1 MGSVK
6 VWDAFVRIAHWS
18 LVAAIVAAWLTREG
32 SGRIHEW
39 VGYGALLI
47 VATRVLWGFVGPPSA
62 RFRSFVRPLME
73 TLRYANAALHARE
86 PRHLGHNPLGG
97 WMIVA
102 LLVMIAATGVT
113 GWLYT
118 TTMFWGD
125 ARMETLHEVCANTLL
140 LLVALHVAGVA
151 VASIRHRENLV
162 AAMFSGRKR
171 DLP

>member
-1 MGSVK
+1 VATVK

-18 LVAAIVAAWLTREG
+18 LVATIVAAWLTQEG
-32 SGRIHEW
+32 SGRVHEW
-39 VGYGALLI
+39 VGYAALVI
-47 VATRVLWGFVGPPSA
+47 VAARVGWGFVGPPSA
-62 RFRSFVRPLME
+62 RFRSFVRPLPE
-73 TLRYANAALHARE
+73 TFRYARAALRARE

-102 LLVMIAATGVT
+102 LLLMITATGVT

-125 ARMETLHEVCANTLL
+125 ARMEAIHEACADALL
-140 LLVALHVAGVA
+140 LLAALHVAGVL
-151 VASIRHRENLV
+151 VACIRHRENLV
-162 AAMFSGRKR
+162 KAMFSGRKR